1 MTWLVIYIV
10 FYIIRASCIPCYFW
24 GARWSLLRLFGGA
37 CGQNQVCKL
46 GSDAHIRDV
55 PLHMVSRC
63 FAFYPYL
70 LLYSKDS
77 LLMHPTSAAPCS
89 GSTPAAPGPTLHHP
103 DIFRNRLYASV
114 SVINSRSR
122 RMLSPTA
129 CWRSLR
135 ACAERF
141 ETQESPQSL
150 RRAPQSPHHSMSRR
164 GTPLF
169 TGL

>member
-1 MTWLVIYIV
+1 MTWLIIYIV

-24 GARWSLLRLFGGA
+24 GARWSRLRRFGGA

-55 PLHMVSRC
+55 PLLDGFKVLR
-63 FAFYPYL
+63 FYPYL

-122 RMLSPTA
+122 RMLSPTC
-129 CWRSLR
+129 CWREHPAFVPTGNPSVHWTLR
-135 ACAERF
+135 AGKGKV
-141 ETQESPQSL
+141 
-150 RRAPQSPHHSMSRR
+150 SRR
-164 GTPLF
+164 PIG
-169 TGL
+169 GMHN